1 MGMFKGAYNGSFR
14 SLTLSIAGAIA
25 GVLGLQN
32 LWGFGFFL
40 VSVAFVNVMLIAV
53 NTSYK
58 PEQYFVIVPPPVLT
72 TALERLVPSKAEQL
86 RKPQSLIRRAV
97 FLGQWVLFQGAQEN
111 ILSFMLWWTLWFGLV
126 HGMCVFAYGSV

>member
-1 MGMFKGAYNGSFR
+1 MFKGAYNGSFR

-58 PEQYFVIVPPPVLT
+58 PEQ
-72 TALERLVPSKAEQL
+72 
-86 RKPQSLIRRAV
+86 
-97 FLGQWVLFQGAQEN
+97 
-111 ILSFMLWWTLWFGLV
+111 
-126 HGMCVFAYGSV
+126 